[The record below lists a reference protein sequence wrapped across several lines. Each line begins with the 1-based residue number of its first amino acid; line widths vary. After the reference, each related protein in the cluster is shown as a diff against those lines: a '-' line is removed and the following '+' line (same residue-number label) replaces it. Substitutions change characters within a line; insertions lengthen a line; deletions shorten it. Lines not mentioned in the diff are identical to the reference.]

1 MIDRL
6 VDTGLPVRTCC
17 RVLGVSGPGYYRYRH
32 RPTSQTE
39 LRRRWLTGVIGE
51 VHLAS
56 RGTYGGIHAEMTMAM
71 NIPVSSRLVS
81 VLMTRAE
88 IYGLPGPTRFKRL
101 RGVVTAG
108 DLVNRKFHRLHPNE
122 LWVTDITEHPTRE
135 GRVYCAAVMDA

>member
-39 LRRRWLTGVIGE
+39 LRRRWLSGVIGE

-56 RGTYGGIHAEMTMAM
+56 RGTDGYRRIHAEMTMAM
-71 NIPVSSRLVS
+71 NIAVSSWFVS

-88 IYGLPGPTRFKRL
+88 IYGLPGPTRVKRL
-101 RGVVTAG
+101 RGVLTAG
-108 DLVNRKFHRLHPNE
+108 DLVNRTFHRLHPNE
-122 LWVTDITEHPTRE
+122 LWVTDITEHPTSPPPPS
-135 GRVYCAAVMDA
+135 VNQL